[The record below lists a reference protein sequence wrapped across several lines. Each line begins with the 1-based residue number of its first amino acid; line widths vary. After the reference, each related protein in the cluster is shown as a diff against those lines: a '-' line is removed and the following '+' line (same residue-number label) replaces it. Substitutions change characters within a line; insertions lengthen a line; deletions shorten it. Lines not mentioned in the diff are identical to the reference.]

1 MSSPLL
7 SQVTFEHHHDGFGL
21 GYVSPRLSWQ
31 FIASEH
37 TLPNWTQTSY
47 EVEAAWHSPSQ
58 QTEVFSVES
67 DESTLVP
74 WPTVALSSRARAAVR
89 VRVRGRG
96 NDEDGATLE
105 TSSDWSPAAI
115 VEAGL
120 LTRDDWSASFIGAAD
135 IKSPTNDSDEAEPR
149 PLRFRKEFTLDAAT
163 LSSGSRARLYITGL
177 GVLKAY
183 VNGNRTSDEE
193 MAPGWTGY
201 QYRLNYRVH
210 DVTDLL
216 QAGKTNV
223 IVVEVAEGWYAGR
236 LGFDGGTRFNYGKD
250 LGVLAQLEV
259 SPPDGGQPW
268 RMVSDTTW
276 TVKRSPIQ
284 SSSIYNGEVYDARGE
299 DRSEFDQPIQGTD
312 KQSSW
317 NATSELPWP
326 AGELVAP
333 DAAPVRVTKVLDAVS
348 VFRSK
353 SGKFIV
359 DFGQNL
365 VGKVQVQKIDLP
377 KGRQVTLKHAEVM
390 ENDELGVRPL
400 RLAKATDTI
409 ISAGAPIDQ
418 WSPQFTFHGFR
429 YLQVE
434 GLTDSNSTS
443 NSSLPAKEN
452 FKALVMHT
460 DMKRRGEFTCSN
472 EMVNQLHSNIRWSM
486 DGNFLSIPTD
496 CPQRD
501 ERLGWTGDIQVFS
514 PTANFLY
521 DTTGM
526 LKDWLLDLKAE
537 QTKPGLDF
545 IPPFIIPAIY
555 TPGWPHMPA
564 AIWDD
569 VVVLT
574 PYDLYQSSGD
584 LAILESHFEGMRGW
598 LDQGVMRDASD
609 GLWDRMH
616 WQLGDWLDPKAP
628 ADDAA
633 GGVTDDVMVAD
644 SYLVHVT
651 TVFADVCRVLGKT
664 DDHAQY
670 AQQATKLKEAFQYK
684 YITPAGNLM
693 SSSQTGI
700 SLALRFD
707 LYRNARELETAR
719 DHLDKLVR
727 RSEFHIATGFAGT
740 PAILGALTSVHR
752 SQLAYRMLLEK
763 SNPSWLYPVTMGAT
777 TMWERWDSM
786 LPDGKINPGSMT
798 SFNHYALG
806 AVADWLHGTLGGIS
820 SVPGSGWRRI
830 KVQPVPGGDVT
841 SAAVSFDG
849 PHGLIKCEWR
859 LDGTK
864 FSMRLDVPPNSWAE
878 VTLPSELGQTAGG
891 NGTSSGRV
899 VGSGTHQFTCD
910 FDAGEWPPQP
920 LGPPNKQGVES

>member
-1 MSSPLL
+1 MASPLV
-7 SQVTFEHHHDGFGL
+7 SKVTFEHHHDGFGL
-21 GYVSPRLSWQ
+21 GYDRPRLSWQ

-47 EVEAAWHSPSQ
+47 ELEAAWHSPIQ
-58 QTEVFSVES
+58 QTEVFAVES

-74 WPTVALSSRARAAVR
+74 WPTVSLTSRARAAVR

-96 NDEDGATLE
+96 NDENGATLE

-120 LTRDDWSASFIGAAD
+120 LARDDWSATFIAAD
-135 IKSPTNDSDEAEPR
+135 APSPTNASDEAEPR
-149 PLRFRKEFTLDAAT
+149 PLRFRKEFNIDAAT
-163 LSSGSRARLYITGL
+163 LPTGSRARLYITGL

-183 VNGNRTSDEE
+183 VNDNRTSDEE

-216 QAGKTNV
+216 RAGATNV
-223 IVVEVAEGWYAGR
+223 IMVEVAEGWYAGR
-236 LGFDGGTRFNYGKD
+236 IGFDGGTRFNYGKD
-250 LGVLAQLEV
+250 LGVLAQLEIT
-259 SPPDGGQPW
+259 PQDGSVPW
-268 RMVSDTTW
+268 RMSSDTTW
-276 TVKRSPIQ
+276 SVKHSPIR
-284 SSSIYNGEVYDARGE
+284 SSSIYNGEVYNAKVE
-299 DRSEFDQPIQGTD
+299 DRSEWDKSIQGTD

-317 NATSELPWP
+317 GATRELPWP
-326 AGELVAP
+326 QGELVAP
-333 DAAPVRVTKVLDAVS
+333 DAAPVRVTKVVDAVS

-353 SGKFIV
+353 SGKIIV

-365 VGKVQVQKIDLP
+365 VGKVQVQEIDLP
-377 KGRQVTLKHAEVM
+377 RDREVTLKHAEVM
-390 ENDELGVRPL
+390 ENDELGIRPL

-409 ISAGAPIDQ
+409 ISAGEPLHQ

-434 GLTDSNSTS
+434 GLTDPNS

-460 DMKRRGEFTCSN
+460 DMKRRGEFTCSD
-472 EMVNQLHSNIRWSM
+472 EMVNQLHQNIRWSM

-537 QTKPGLDF
+537 QTKEGMDY
-545 IPPFIIPAIY
+545 IPPFVIPSIP
-555 TPGWPHMPA
+555 TPNWPHMAA

-584 LAILESHFEGMRGW
+584 QAILESHFESMRGW
-598 LDQGVMRDASD
+598 LDQGVMRDSTD
-609 GLWDRMH
+609 GLWDPMH
-616 WQLGDWLDPKAP
+616 WQLGDWLDPRAP

-633 GGVTDDVMVAD
+633 GGVTDDVLVAD

-651 TVFADVCRVLGKT
+651 TVFADVCRVLGKA
-664 DDHAQY
+664 DEHAQY
-670 AQQATKLKEAFQYK
+670 AQQAAQLKAAFQNK

-693 SSSQTGI
+693 SNSQTGI
-700 SLALRFD
+700 GLALRFG
-707 LYRNARELETAR
+707 LYRNDRELETAR
-719 DHLDKLVR
+719 NHLDKLVR
-727 RSEFHIATGFAGT
+727 RAEFHIATGFAGT
-740 PAILGALTSVHR
+740 PAILGALTSVGR

-763 SNPSWLYPVTMGAT
+763 TNPSWLYPITMGAT
-777 TMWERWDSM
+777 TVWERWDSM

-820 SVPGSGWRRI
+820 AVPNSGWRRI
-830 KVQPVPGGDVT
+830 QVRPVPGGSIT
-841 SAAVSFDG
+841 NASVSFDG
-849 PHGLIKCEWR
+849 PHGVVKCEWR
-859 LDGTK
+859 LEGTK
-864 FSMRLDVPPNSWAE
+864 FTMKLEVPPNSWAE
-878 VTLPSELGQTAGG
+878 VTLPSEPEQATDEG
-891 NGTSSGRV
+891 NSSGRV

-910 FDAGEWPPQP
+910 FDPGEWPPQP
-920 LGPPNKQGVES
+920 LGPPHKQGVES

>member
-1 MSSPLL
+1 MSSPLV
-7 SQVTFEHHHDGFGL
+7 SKVTFEHHHDGFGL
-21 GYVSPRLSWQ
+21 GHVRPRLSWQ
-31 FIASEH
+31 YIASEH
-37 TLPNWTQTSY
+37 TLPNWTQTHY
-47 EVEAAWHSPSQ
+47 ELEAAWHAPSQ
-58 QTEVFSVES
+58 QTEVFAVES

-74 WPTVALSSRARAAVR
+74 WPTVSISSRARACVR

-96 NDEDGATLE
+96 NDENGATLE
-105 TSSDWSPAAI
+105 TSSDWSPVAI

-120 LTRDDWSASFIGAAD
+120 LARDDWSATFIGAAD
-135 IKSPTNDSDEAEPR
+135 IKSPTNESDEAEPR
-149 PLRFRKEFTLDAAT
+149 PLRFRKEFNLDAPA
-163 LSSGSRARLYITGL
+163 LSPGSRARLYITGL

-183 VNGNRTSDEE
+183 VNGRRTSDEE

-236 LGFDGGTRFNYGKD
+236 IGFDGGTRFNYGKD
-250 LGVLAQLEV
+250 LGVLAQLEIT
-259 SPPDGGQPW
+259 PQDGSQPW
-268 RMVSDTTW
+268 RMSSDTTW
-276 TVKRSPIQ
+276 KAKRSPIQ
-284 SSSIYNGEVYDARGE
+284 SSSIYNGEVFDARGE
-299 DRSEFDQPIQGTD
+299 DQSEWDQPIQGAD
-312 KQSSW
+312 MQSSW
-317 NATSELPWP
+317 GATRELAWP
-326 AGELVAP
+326 SGEFVAP
-333 DAAPVRVTKVLDAVS
+333 DAAPVRVTKVLEAVS
-348 VFRSK
+348 MFRSN
-353 SGKFIV
+353 SGKIIV

-365 VGKVQVQKIDLP
+365 VGKVQVQEIDIP
-377 KGRQVTLKHAEVM
+377 KGRQVKLKHAEVM
-390 ENDELGVRPL
+390 ENGELGIRPL

-409 ISAGAPIDQ
+409 ISAGEPLHQ
-418 WSPQFTFHGFR
+418 WAPQFTFHGFR

-434 GLTDSNSTS
+434 GLTDS

-460 DMKRRGEFTCSN
+460 DMKRRGEFNCSN
-472 EMVNQLHSNIRWSM
+472 DMVNQLHRNIRWSM

-537 QTKPGLDF
+537 QTKEGMDF
-545 IPPFIIPAIY
+545 IPPFIIPSIP

-574 PYDLYQSSGD
+574 PYALYESSGD
-584 LAILESHFEGMRGW
+584 RAILERHFESMRGW
-598 LDQGVMRDASD
+598 LDQGVMRDPAD

-633 GGVTDDVMVAD
+633 GGVTDDVLVAD

-651 TVFADVCRVLGKT
+651 TVFAEVCRVLGKT
-664 DDHAQY
+664 DEHAQY
-670 AQQATKLKEAFQYK
+670 AQQGAQLKQAFQHK

-700 SLALRFD
+700 ALALRFD
-707 LYRNARELETAR
+707 LYRNDQELETAR

-727 RSEFHIATGFAGT
+727 RSGFHIATGFAGT
-740 PAILGALTSVHR
+740 PSILPALTTVHR
-752 SQLAYRMLLEK
+752 PQLAYRMLLEK
-763 SNPSWLYPVTMGAT
+763 TNPSWLYPVTMGAT

-786 LPDGKINPGSMT
+786 LPDGKINPGDMT

-806 AVADWLHGTLGGIS
+806 AVAEWLHGTVGGIS
-820 SVPGSGWRRI
+820 PLPNSGWRRI
-830 KVQPVPGGDVT
+830 RVRPIPGGSVT
-841 SAAVSFDG
+841 SATVSFDG
-849 PHGLIKCEWR
+849 PHGLIKSEWR
-859 LDGTK
+859 LEGTK
-864 FSMRLDVPPNSWAE
+864 FTMKLDVPPNSWAE
-878 VTLPSELGQTAGG
+878 VTLPSEQEQVSDGKG
-891 NGTSSGRV
+891 SGRV
-899 VGSGTHQFTCD
+899 VGSGTHHFTCD
-910 FDAGEWPPQP
+910 FDPGEWPPKPIVAPHRQLP
-920 LGPPNKQGVES
+920 VEHIA